1 MASKDYPDPLADWF
15 KRNRHWLALSA
26 WLFSY
31 TRQPSSLLRRN
42 AHQLADQ
49 FYLHRRILR
58 CSVLV
63 LSSRLDRNGRGYW
76 GRLLAAWEV
85 VLLGELA
92 IGVTSL
98 VRDIWRPSWLITMGL
113 TALFFLFAF
122 IPYRWDQQRPVLAAH
137 SKSGVSAR
145 MRSTYP
151 V

>member
-1 MASKDYPDPLADWF
+1 
-15 KRNRHWLALSA
+15 
-26 WLFSY
+26 
-31 TRQPSSLLRRN
+31 
-42 AHQLADQ
+42 LADQ